1 MNKKIILLLSAILT
15 LSTVACFANN
25 LEPLDFSKDST
36 SSKKETKQSASGF
49 GSSLDTKTQYY
60 KNPSLHNAIS
70 KFKKANYSGC
80 LQELFSYV
88 QLKPNDAVAYYYMA
102 MAFTKIGDSNAAVKA
117 YDRVINLSKDPTLSE
132 YATKG
137 KDCLTNG
144 PTCQAEGAEGSSKST
159 TASTAPKKE
168 EKTELSK
175 EEQLEQ
181 FIKSPYG
188 NGLSPELE
196 KQIKEEKLKRI
207 QETIN
212 KKDKLENQDIERIR
226 KFDIEN
232 SSELKINEKIA
243 KTEPDD
249 REILKAIKTLRDA
262 GMNVSVQAV
271 PSKSNSSGS
280 GAVTG
285 ATTSDALSSDTVKM
299 PQQDTQQPI
308 NPAAAMAGGYIDP
321 QMAQMSMML
330 GNNNNNG
337 MMNMLPFLMQQQQ
350 SGQNIDPQVM
360 QAIMMQQMMPSM
372 DFGLGNN
379 NNN

>member
-1 MNKKIILLLSAILT
+1 MNKKITLLLSAILT
-15 LSTVACFANN
+15 LSTVACFAND
-25 LEPLDFSKDST
+25 LEPLDFGKDST
-36 SSKKETKQSASGF
+36 SSKKETKQSANGF

-88 QLKPNDAVAYYYMA
+88 QVKPDDAVAYYYMA
-102 MAFTKIGDSNAAVKA
+102 MAFTKIGDSDAAIKA
-117 YDRVINLSKDPTLSE
+117 YDRVITLSKDPTLSE

-137 KDCLTNG
+137 KNCLTYG
-144 PTCQAEGAEGSSKST
+144 PSCQPEGADDSSKST
-159 TASTAPKKE
+159 TAFKKE
-168 EKTELSK
+168 EKPELSK

-181 FIKSPYG
+181 FVKSPYG

-212 KKDKLENQDIERIR
+212 KKDKLENKDIERIR

-232 SSELKINEKIA
+232 SSELEINEKIA
-243 KTEPDD
+243 KAEPDD
-249 REILKAIKTLRDA
+249 KEILKAIKTLRDA

-271 PSKSNSSGS
+271 PSKSNSSES
-280 GAVTG
+280 GALTG

-299 PQQDTQQPI
+299 PQQATQQPI

-330 GNNNNNG
+330 GNNNNNNNG